1 MGSNIS
7 EPCRYAAFISYA
19 HADEVIAARLHKALE
34 TYKIPK
40 ALAGDGLKKL
50 SPIFRDAA

>member
-1 MGSNIS
+1 MFITQSFK
-7 EPCRYAAFISYA
+7 YAGFISYA
-19 HADEVIAARLHKALE
+19 HTDERVAARLHKALE